1 MGKTILSVVAGYFT
15 WTVVFL
21 GGSFGLRLLL
31 TRVEFDAEGFTDN
44 VTALGLFLATSMLA
58 SLLAGY
64 VAGWLAD
71 GKHLKHG
78 LILLFCLL
86 ATGIPVQMSAWD
98 KLPLWY
104 NLAFLILLT
113 PMTLL
118 GINFS
123 GGDAPAGKVIR

>member
-1 MGKTILSVVAGYFT
+1 MGKTILSVIAGYLT

-21 GGSFGLRLLL
+21 GGSFGLRQLL

-44 VTALGLFLATSMLA
+44 GMVLGLFLATSMLA

-118 GINFS
+118 GSNFS